1 MNMIGKVG
9 FLLIKQI
16 KYFQAVVRCQNFTE
30 AAEEC
35 YISQSAIS
43 QQIQSLERE
52 LGVELLKREKRKFF
66 LTPAGEFFYKKSL
79 VLANDFDRLCAET
92 VRIAKGVEHEL
103 TIGYLKYY
111 RGSELQQ
118 TIAEFRAKYP
128 EVALHIM
135 NGTHEELYEY
145 LRTGK
150 ADMVIS
156 DLRRTP
162 SNQYVNYYLTKGYFY
177 AELAAQNPLVRLPS
191 ITMEDLKNTP
201 CIIISPKEEE
211 AHEEGFYREYMGV
224 KSDFIFA
231 DSLEEAHL
239 MVVSGK
245 GFMPIEFNQ
254 EPVNKNTV
262 VRHIPILWEDK
273 QVYCEYYA
281 FWRADAVK
289 IHMENFADLLKKYF
303 PMDLLDENI

>member
-1 MNMIGKVG
+1 MIRQ
-9 FLLIKQI
+9 L

-43 QQIQSLERE
+43 QQIQSLEKE
-52 LGVELLKREKRKFF
+52 LGVELLKREKRRFY

-79 VLANDFDRLCAET
+79 IIVNDFDHICEET
-92 VRIAKGVEHEL
+92 IRIAKGAAPGF

-111 RGSELQQ
+111 RGKELQQ
-118 TIAEFRAKYP
+118 AIAEFRIKYP
-128 EVALHIM
+128 KVSLQIL

-150 ADMVIS
+150 ADIVIS
-156 DLRRTP
+156 DLRRAP
-162 SNQYVNYYLTKGYFY
+162 SDQYVNYYLTKEAFH
-177 AELAAQNPLVRLPS
+177 AEITAQNPLAQLTSV
-191 ITMEDLKNTP
+191 TMDELKNIP

-211 AHEEGFYREYMGV
+211 KHEESFYREYMGV

-245 GFMPIEFNQ
+245 GFMPIEFSA
-254 EPVNKNTV
+254 EPVNKDSV
-262 VRHIPILWEDK
+262 VSYISILWQNK
-273 QVYCEYYA
+273 QLYREYYA
-281 FWRADAVK
+281 FWRANAVK
-289 IHMENFADLLKKYF
+289 NYMGEFAVLLKKHF
-303 PMDLLDENI
+303 PVEPLDIKNLNL

>member
-1 MNMIGKVG
+1 M
-9 FLLIKQI
+9 FKQI
-16 KYFQAVVRCQNFTE
+16 KYFQAVVRCKNFTE

-52 LGVELLKREKRKFF
+52 LGVILLKREKRKFS
-66 LTPAGEFFYKKSL
+66 LTPAGEFFYRKSL
-79 VLANDFDRLCAET
+79 ILTSDFDRICAET
-92 VRIAKGVEHEL
+92 LQLANGVEHEL

-111 RGSELQQ
+111 RGKELQQ
-118 TIAEFRAKYP
+118 AIVEFRNEYP
-128 EVALHIM
+128 EVALHIIS
-135 NGTHEELYEY
+135 GTHEELYES

-150 ADMVIS
+150 ADLVMS

-162 SNQYVNYYLTKGYFY
+162 SNQYVNYFLTKGFFY
-177 AELAAQNPLVRLPS
+177 AEIAAQNPLVQLKS

-201 CIIISPKEEE
+201 CIIISSREETSN
-211 AHEEGFYREYMGV
+211 EEQFYREYLGV
-224 KSDFIFA
+224 KSDFLFA

-254 EPVNKNTV
+254 SDVTKDKV
-262 VRHIPILWEDK
+262 VRYIPILWESK
-273 QVYCEYYA
+273 QLYCQYYA

-289 IHMENFADLLKKYF
+289 IYMEKFALLLKKYF
-303 PMDLLDENI
+303 PPELSNEDA

>member
-1 MNMIGKVG
+1 M
-9 FLLIKQI
+9 IKQM

-52 LGVELLKREKRKFF
+52 LGVELLKRGKRKFS

-79 VLANDFDRLCAET
+79 VLVNDFDRICAET

-111 RGSELQQ
+111 RGMELQRA
-118 TIAEFRAKYP
+118 IAEFRAEYP
-128 EVALHIM
+128 EVALEII
-135 NGTHEELYEY
+135 NGTHEELYES

-150 ADMVIS
+150 ADLVMS

-162 SNQYVNYYLTKGYFY
+162 SDQYVNYYLTKGYFY
-177 AELAAQNPLVRLPS
+177 AEIAAQNPLVRLAS

-201 CIIISPKEEE
+201 CIIISPKEE
-211 AHEEGFYREYMGV
+211 ALHEEGFYREYMGV
-224 KSDFIFA
+224 KSDFLFA

-245 GFMPIEFNQ
+245 GFLPIEFKQ
-254 EPVNKNTV
+254 APVSKDAV
-262 VRHIPILWEDK
+262 VRHVPILWKNK
-273 QVYCEYYA
+273 QLYREYYA

-289 IHMENFADLLKKYF
+289 IYMEKFATLLRKHF
-303 PMDLLDENI
+303 PVEPPKENI

>member
-1 MNMIGKVG
+1 M
-9 FLLIKQI
+9 IKQI

-52 LGVELLKREKRKFF
+52 LGIELLKREKRKFF

-79 VLANDFDRLCAET
+79 SLVNDFDNLCAET
-92 VRIAKGVEHEL
+92 VRIANGVEHEL

-111 RGSELQQ
+111 RGNELQQ
-118 TIAEFRAKYP
+118 AIAEFRAEYS
-128 EVALHIM
+128 EVALHMIS
-135 NGTHEELYEY
+135 GTHEELYES

-150 ADMVIS
+150 ADLVMS

-162 SNQYVNYYLTKGYFY
+162 SNQYVNYYLTRGYFY
-177 AELAAQNPLVRLPS
+177 AEIAAQNPLVQLKS
-191 ITMEDLKNTP
+191 ITMENLKNTP
-201 CIIISPKEEE
+201 CIIIAPKEE
-211 AHEEGFYREYMGV
+211 ALHEEGFYREYVGV
-224 KSDFIFA
+224 KSDFLFA

-245 GFMPIEFNQ
+245 GFMPIAFNQ
-254 EPVNKNTV
+254 AQVNKEAV
-262 VRHIPILWEDK
+262 VRHIPIVWENK
-273 QVYCEYYA
+273 QLYREYYA
-281 FWRADAVK
+281 FWRAGAVK
-289 IHMENFADLLKKYF
+289 IYMERFATLLKRHF
-303 PMDLLDENI
+303 PVELFHEDV